1 MSRTYRKHPASVPEV
16 KLPPLK
22 DYNTEHR
29 TSLVASVK
37 SHKQVRGNY
46 RVKLKNSLYEH

>member
-1 MSRTYRKHPASVPEV
+1 MSRTYRKHPASVPEA
-16 KLPPLK
+16 KLPPLR
-22 DYNTEHR
+22 DYMEHR

-46 RVKLKNSLYEH
+46 RVKLKNSLYER